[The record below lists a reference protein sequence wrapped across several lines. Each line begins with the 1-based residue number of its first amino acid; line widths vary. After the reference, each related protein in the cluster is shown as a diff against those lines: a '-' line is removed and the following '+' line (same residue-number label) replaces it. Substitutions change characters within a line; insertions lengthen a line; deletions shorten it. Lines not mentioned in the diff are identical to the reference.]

1 MLFYLTDVC
10 YETLYKIRNPPFW
23 LFSYI
28 SVQLISYIQCTCIH
42 IPEMYHCGSNCYV
55 CVYAYEYK
63 IIYSSV
69 APYSRVCYSFTKYI
83 TDIPLF
89 ALINEWIVNRGFFD
103 ILIQYQKLT
112 ILKYWIYKLLIKL
125 IIFHSH
131 WAHFTS
137 VTITDNKIH
146 DVLRSFY

>member
-69 APYSRVCYSFTKYI
+69 APFSSL
-83 TDIPLF
+83 LF
-89 ALINEWIVNRGFFD
+89 FYQIHNRYPFICINKWMDSQPGFFRH
-103 ILIQYQKLT
+103 INSVSKIHHFKVR
-112 ILKYWIYKLLIKL
+112 IYKLLIKL